1 MTPKSRRRGRQHTD
15 AAHRRGVLLD
25 GAIDGGERDGA
36 VANEL
41 QASMGTAVG
50 TGTVPNSQE
59 DHAFGG
65 QEAAPASSSVPERA
79 GCGS

>member
-1 MTPKSRRRGRQHTD
+1 MTPKSRRRVANTLMPRTG
-15 AAHRRGVLLD
+15 AASCSMARSTAAS
-25 GAIDGGERDGA
+25 AIA
-36 VANEL
+36 VVNEL

-50 TGTVPNSQE
+50 TGTVPNSQD

-65 QEAAPASSSVPERA
+65 QEAAPASSSVSERA